1 MRSKETE
8 TFGFYLSDE
17 VKSGRMWGHFEAQIG
32 LWKKASS
39 KTASRKEAQLWY
51 FTFSLVNFHF
61 FCQHPVKNWH
71 FLWTPSQNQ
80 LNVPIKCQKVI
91 DIVKLVSS
99 SVSSTH
105 PTDLILMEVS
115 KYIARKHSHLFLK
128 IGSTIVF
135 PKKDTESIIP
145 IQPSLLLFFPKKYT
159 GSCIPSESFIVSPIL
174 VYRVLY
180 AIRVFYSIV

>member
-115 KYIARKHSHLFLK
+115 KYI
-128 IGSTIVF
+128 IGGALHIKSGGSQRSTSTFIF
-135 PKKDTESIIP
+135 TKSWALHFFTDWCKKGHFNMLIN
-145 IQPSLLLFFPKKYT
+145 
-159 GSCIPSESFIVSPIL
+159 
-174 VYRVLY
+174 
-180 AIRVFYSIV
+180 

>member
-105 PTDLILMEVS
+105 PTNLILMEVS
-115 KYIARKHSHLFLK
+115 KYILLFL
-128 IGSTIVF
+128 VRNVR
-135 PKKDTESIIP
+135 EM
-145 IQPSLLLFFPKKYT
+145 FFDYHLRFAAKLPM
-159 GSCIPSESFIVSPIL
+159 SRQSPIIFFRL
-174 VYRVLY
+174 ALNSDLEL
-180 AIRVFYSIV
+180 ITPKS

>member
-51 FTFSLVNFHF
+51 FTFSLVNFHIF
-61 FCQHPVKNWH
+61 FQHPVKNWH

-115 KYIARKHSHLFLK
+115 KYHHITLQEAIENSFLDNGQFLGK
-128 IGSTIVF
+128 WTFLMQFLRICTL
-135 PKKDTESIIP
+135 PK
-145 IQPSLLLFFPKKYT
+145 
-159 GSCIPSESFIVSPIL
+159 
-174 VYRVLY
+174 
-180 AIRVFYSIV
+180 